1 MTTEAPE
8 KRFLAL
14 RLVRGALEIAAVVV
28 FLFVLRQNF
37 ELRRDI
43 RSVARRGLSGET
55 RFAAGDPFPVF
66 NVVDR
71 AGKAMPLALGP
82 ERTLLLI
89 ADPGCSVCD
98 RSIPLLPADAVV
110 LSVTDL
116 ASTRSSPLF
125 RFPGRVYAAA
135 EQYRERRLGRV
146 PQFLLVESQRIVRT
160 CADPRDCR

>member
-1 MTTEAPE
+1 M
-8 KRFLAL
+8 
-14 RLVRGALEIAAVVV
+14 EIAAVVV

-37 ELRRDI
+37 ELRRAM
-43 RSVARRGLSGET
+43 RSVATKRPSGGT
-55 RFAAGDPFPVF
+55 QFAAGDPFPVF

-89 ADPGCSVCD
+89 ADPSCPVCD
-98 RSIPLLPADAVV
+98 RYVPFLPADAVV
-110 LSVTDL
+110 LSVADL
-116 ASTRSSPLF
+116 ASTRSSTLM

-135 EQYRERRLGRV
+135 ERSRERRLGRV
-146 PQFLLVESQRIVRT
+146 PQFLLLESQRVVRT